1 MRKKE
6 KTDQNKL
13 TFEVNER
20 VCLQDQKTKR
30 WDVQG
35 VVKDVR
41 VSEEGTILSYDIV
54 LSNNHITS
62 RHRRFIR
69 SSIIRLV
76 TLTFLR
82 QQGWTGLKVELGSR
96 LGK

>member
-1 MRKKE
+1 MRGLIKIRRENREKRVRKKE
-6 KTDQNKL
+6 KTDQNRL
-13 TFEVNER
+13 FFEENER

-62 RHRRFIR
+62 RHRHFIR
-69 SSIIRLV
+69 RSY
-76 TLTFLR
+76 
-82 QQGWTGLKVELGSR
+82 LKILWS
-96 LGK
+96 